1 MASAKSNVNVK
12 IDSEI
17 KDTAVRLLSSMGFDL
32 TTAIDIYLRK
42 IIATRSI
49 PFRVTA
55 PKSLDEQLAEAL
67 AKHSTV
73 KAELSADKNNNIFI
87 DKDEYPELHDW
98 AVNG

>member
-1 MASAKSNVNVK
+1 MASVKSNVNVK
-12 IDSEI
+12 IDSDI
-17 KDTAVRLLSSMGFDL
+17 KDTAVSLLSSMGFDL

-55 PKSLDEQLAEAL
+55 PKSLDEQLTEAL
-67 AKHSTV
+67 RAHSTV
-73 KAELSADKNNNIFI
+73 KIKLSADEINNILI
-87 DKDEYPELHDW
+87 DKEKYPELYDW

>member
-17 KDTAVRLLSSMGFDL
+17 KDTAVSLLSSMGFDL
-32 TTAIDIYLRK
+32 TTAIDIYFRK

-55 PKSLDEQLAEAL
+55 PNSLDEKLAEAL
-67 AKHSTV
+67 ANHSIT
-73 KAELSADKNNNIFI
+73 KIELSTDENNNIII
-87 DKDEYPELHDW
+87 DKEQYPELYDW